1 MNPRMRFGTTL
12 TEKALLA
19 LEEAVQEC
27 RYGTPRR
34 SFAHRFALAYLWSMS
49 RGDRAPF
56 DALWKALGADK
67 TPWSFSGAD
76 TAMLGVYIA
85 LGLKRDH
92 EVAHRIWSQL
102 EAERRPRRR

>member
-1 MNPRMRFGTTL
+1 MRFGTNL

-34 SFAHRFALAYLWSMS
+34 SFAHRFALAFLWSRS

-56 DALWKALGADK
+56 DELWKALGAEK

-76 TAMLGVYIA
+76 SALLGVYQA
-85 LGLKRDH
+85 LGLPRDH
-92 EVAHRIWSQL
+92 KVAHHFWSRL
-102 EAERRPRRR
+102 EAEMTSRRRETGD

>member
-34 SFAHRFALAYLWSMS
+34 SFAHRFALAYLSSMS

-102 EAERRPRRR
+102 EAERRPRRM